1 MRRMLRIGGLV
12 LCWLFIFFVFGL
24 TSVESL
30 YAQNYPTK
38 PINFVIPF
46 GPGGYS
52 DLAMRMMSPIVE
64 EYLGQPLVIRYR
76 PGAAGSIGA
85 NEVAQA
91 APDGY
96 TLLSAHPNCN
106 TLLPAAEGRG
116 KAPGEMAA
124 VCFINAAAGAF
135 WVLPN
140 TPFKNF
146 KEMVAWAKANP
157 GKLVYGN
164 PGAASAGDL
173 YWRWLELNV
182 GFTSRNVPY
191 TGGGELL
198 TALLGGHIQVARL
211 GNATALPNYRAKKIH
226 PLFVSGNKRLPDF
239 PDVACLLE
247 EGYDLKGLGSSWIGV
262 MAPKGTPRPIID
274 KLADAFKK
282 TTEDKR
288 AIDGLRKM
296 GETFGYLGPDE
307 FEKAWEDEYLAYKN
321 LWKVI
326 RGK

>member
-1 MRRMLRIGGLV
+1 MQKKFRIGKLAFC
-12 LCWLFIFFVFGL
+12 LFFIFGMLPFMSNEYL
-24 TSVESL
+24 H
-30 YAQNYPTK
+30 AQNFPTK
-38 PINFVIPF
+38 PVNLIIPF

-52 DLAMRMMSPIVE
+52 DLLMRMMSPVVQ
-64 EYLGQPLVIRYR
+64 EYLGQPLIIHYR
-76 PGAAGSIGA
+76 EGASGSIGA

-116 KAPGEMAA
+116 KGPGEMAA

-135 WVLPN
+135 WAPPN
-140 TPFKNF
+140 APYKNF

-164 PGAASAGDL
+164 PGAGSAGDL
-173 YWRWLELNV
+173 YWKWLELNV

-191 TGGGELL
+191 TGGGALL
-198 TALLGGHIQVARL
+198 TALLGNHIQVARM
-211 GNATALPNYRAKKIH
+211 GNATALPNWRAGKIQ
-226 PLFVSGNKRLPDF
+226 PLFTSGNKRLPDL

-247 EGYDLKGLGSSWIGV
+247 EGYDLKGLGSSWVGV
-262 MAPKGTPRPIID
+262 AAPKGTPRPIID
-274 KLADAFKK
+274 KLAMAFKK

-288 AIDGLRKM
+288 AIEGLKKM

-307 FEKAWEDEYLAYKN
+307 FEKAWQEEYLAYKD
-321 LWKVI
+321 LWKLI
-326 RGK
+326 KK